1 MKGLIIPADDPKI
14 HIADAYRQIFTER
27 LKMKTVQA
35 VIDISEDLYLS
46 LSCFGVT
53 KEKIVSESRKFLALK
68 YFQEKLL
75 SAGKA
80 AELSGLSKQDF
91 IEYLSVNNVPVIDY
105 DDDEMNREFETA
117 EKIAEALTL

>member
-1 MKGLIIPADDPKI
+1 
-14 HIADAYRQIFTER
+14 
-27 LKMKTVQA
+27 MKTVQA